1 MTVVV
6 VVVVVVVEVVVV
18 LFSCPCMR
26 LIGESYAGLI
36 VVAPPPQP
44 VSEDSHD

>member
-1 MTVVV
+1 MV

-36 VVAPPPQP
+36 VVAPPTQP